1 VRQSRK
7 LYFLGDTIDS
17 ATAAELGLVSRVVE
31 DEALHDET
39 TTLARRIAAGSRVA
53 YGDMKRNL
61 FAAETAPLA
70 TVIDMK
76 AVAQGHTAGGLVVR
90 STAGSN
96 RVKHTN
102 SNKAKGSNCSSERH
116 RPRRLPRH
124 RLLRQALHPP
134 QRLLLL
140 PA

>member
-1 VRQSRK
+1 LPHRRGVSKPRSRQ
-7 LYFLGDTIDS
+7 I
-17 ATAAELGLVSRVVE
+17 
-31 DEALHDET
+31 
-39 TTLARRIAAGSRVA
+39 AGSRLRVNRTIPFWAVSNRSVMSIVLIIVA
-53 YGDMKRNL
+53 SG
-61 FAAETAPLA
+61 
-70 TVIDMK
+70 
-76 AVAQGHTAGGLVVR
+76 VAKLGQSDAGGLVVR

-102 SNKAKGSNCSSERH
+102 SNKAKGSSCSSERH